1 MSTSIMDG
9 IALPGDLK
17 KVPEERL
24 PDVAAELRRIM
35 IDTVART
42 GGHLGSSLG
51 VVEITVALHR
61 IFDTPRDK
69 LVWDVGHQAYAHKIL
84 TGRRDA
90 FEKSLRQ
97 AGGLS
102 GFPKRDESPYD
113 AFGTGHASTSISAA
127 MGMAVAR
134 DLKGEN

>member
-1 MSTSIMDG
+1 MPTSIMDG

-51 VVEITVALHR
+51 VV
-61 IFDTPRDK
+61 
-69 LVWDVGHQAYAHKIL
+69 
-84 TGRRDA
+84 
-90 FEKSLRQ
+90 
-97 AGGLS
+97 
-102 GFPKRDESPYD
+102 
-113 AFGTGHASTSISAA
+113 
-127 MGMAVAR
+127 
-134 DLKGEN
+134 